1 MTQIPDGKV
10 QCKCGCG
17 KVFKPFRH
25 QVYWNTACRVRAWA
39 RKHPRVKIAVET
51 EGGNEIGNRTI

>member
-1 MTQIPDGKV
+1 MTQIPEGKATVALKV

-39 RKHPRVKIAVET
+39 RKHPRVKIAVEV
-51 EGGNEIGNRTI
+51 EPK